1 MRYTEAAVD
10 ASRRRT
16 TASADTSPEDLP
28 ARNRPYLW
36 RSSRLQHEAA
46 VLCCVVLLVS
56 RVKLAAVS
64 KHLTPFS
71 CPTTAS
77 HHFLFWHTPPA
88 SNWPLSSGAYKF
100 FIQLFYQL
108 TCTFQQN
115 SETAIQSDFFAAL
128 CRLPTHYVPA
138 VRNCL
143 FTSTFWLKLLAQTL
157 VADKRGLTTA
167 DLLISILT

>member
-1 MRYTEAAVD
+1 MHGDNQRGQPIGWRDMRYTEAAVD

-100 FIQLFYQL
+100 FH
-108 TCTFQQN
+108 
-115 SETAIQSDFFAAL
+115 SVV
-128 CRLPTHYVPA
+128 LPAYLYLPA
-138 VRNCL
+138 
-143 FTSTFWLKLLAQTL
+143 KLRDGDS
-157 VADKRGLTTA
+157 V
-167 DLLISILT
+167 